1 MLLFEHEIRSTRRS
15 CCAEGTAGEL
25 LGIWK
30 ATPAHLHRHDI
41 QRREPASSQSQASD
55 FGHRKWDLQAE
66 AGRVESSCQSRGAEG
81 AGQQDARSSR
91 CPPPSRHADTHACP
105 HAPAF
110 AFSEFRGPGR
120 AVCQLRFVAITHDHH
135 LHRPDHPLPSL
146 SIRPHP
152 SFDSS
157 IHPRSS
163 WVSSP
168 LVPPLVPPRGPLA
181 HASTQRLC
189 TRRPR
194 SSSPTLLLTLPTHL
208 DLFKPPRDFV
218 LQ

>member
-1 MLLFEHEIRSTRRS
+1 MKAARRAAS
-15 CCAEGTAGEL
+15 LCCAVGTAGEL
-25 LGIWK
+25 GGFSK
-30 ATPAHLHRHDI
+30 ATPAHLHRHDVA
-41 QRREPASSQSQASD
+41 RRKPTSSQSQASD
-55 FGHRKWDLQAE
+55 FGHRKWNLQAE
-66 AGRVESSCQSRGAEG
+66 AGRVESSWAKQRGG
-81 AGQQDARSSR
+81 GRQPAGCTLVSL
-91 CPPPSRHADTHACP
+91 PPSRHADTHACP
-105 HAPAF
+105 HARAF
-110 AFSEFRGPGR
+110 AFSEFRGSGR

-168 LVPPLVPPRGPLA
+168 LVPPRGPPA

-194 SSSPTLLLTLPTHL
+194 SSGPTLLLTLPTHL
-208 DLFKPPRDFV
+208 DFFQPPRDLV